1 LKKNI
6 YSAISLYSGAGGL
19 DIGFHNTGRVRSV
32 ACYEFDE
39 IFSETLRLNR
49 DRLAVNGV
57 SPIVHQEDLSKE
69 EVVYNLRS
77 KYKGTDIVFGGP
89 PCQSFSIMGKT
100 LSGQKLGTGDPRGMH
115 VYSFLNI
122 IKSVCPVAFLFENV
136 PNIINIKSGALV
148 EELKQAFQ
156 SMGYGLWTGIVCAA
170 DFGARTFR
178 RRYIILGIRG
188 IAQIPEPTA
197 THTEKAQAELFG
209 TPKLPWKTSKSI
221 FETIKQYEL
230 SGYALAN
237 HDKVKHSEATK
248 QRFEKLRFGETDN
261 VRKRNRIDPSRPA
274 HSVYVGGTLGK
285 LQARTHI
292 HPYEPRELTAR
303 ECALVQGFP
312 IDWLLSGRTDAAV
325 QQAANAVPVEL
336 AQSLATHIVQLLDA
350 GLHAATCIDS
360 KFGNICLQ

>member
-1 LKKNI
+1 MKKCI
-6 YSAISLYSGAGGL
+6 YSAISLFSGAGGL
-19 DIGFHNTGRVRSV
+19 DIGFHDTGRVRSM
-32 ACYEFDE
+32 ACYENDE
-39 IFSETLRLNR
+39 IFSETLRVNR
-49 DRLAVNGV
+49 HRLAVEGI
-57 SPIVHQEDLSKE
+57 SPNIHQEDLSKA
-69 EVVYNLRS
+69 EVVLNLS
-77 KYKGTDIVFGGP
+77 SIYKGVDIVFGGP

-100 LSGQKLGTGDPRGMH
+100 LSGQKLGTGDPRGML

-122 IKSVCPVAFLFENV
+122 IQSLCPAAFLFENV
-136 PNIINIKSGALV
+136 PNIVNIKSGAVV

-156 SMGYGLWTGIVCAA
+156 LMGYGLWSGIVCAA

-178 RRYIILGIRG
+178 RRYIIIGIRDL
-188 IAQIPEPTA
+188 AQIPEPTA
-197 THTEKAQAELFG
+197 SHTEKAQSELFG

-230 SGYALAN
+230 SGFALAN
-237 HDKVKHSEATK
+237 HDKVKHSDVTK
-248 QRFEKLRFGETDN
+248 QRFARLKFGETDN

-274 HSVYVGGTLGK
+274 HSVYVGGKIGK

-336 AQSLATHIVQLLDA
+336 AHSLASHIVHLLDA
-350 GLHAATCIDS
+350 GVRGATSIDS
-360 KFGNICLQ
+360 QLGDIS